1 MSNFLGRFEYQL
13 DDKGRVSLPA
23 AFRRGAEDGRFVLLQ
38 WEPAYLTLYPEAAWL
53 EVQDRLLQFRRSQ
66 KDGGAHVRR
75 ITSSAVE
82 VVPDKQGRILIP
94 SWLQQAGELDGSV
107 LMIGAIDRIEIW
119 NPATFARTVPE
130 ASDGFEQFAPQ
141 IFG

>member
-1 MSNFLGRFEYQL
+1 VSNFLGRFEYQL

-38 WEPAYLTLYPEAAWL
+38 WEEPYLTLYPEAAWL
-53 EVQDRLLQFRRSQ
+53 QVQERLLQFRRSQ

-82 VVPDKQGRILIP
+82 IMPDKQGRILIP
-94 SWLQQAGELDGSV
+94 SWLQQAAGLDGTV

-119 NPATFARTVPE
+119 NPGIFAGAVPDS
-130 ASDGFEQFAPQ
+130 SDGFEHFAPQ